1 MNFPL
6 PDFFPASAEIF
17 VLVMACVVLLADLFK
32 SERQGWLPY
41 VLTLATLAGA
51 FAIQVGTAGPDT
63 TLTFSGMFVDDRLA
77 DVLKGCLYITVFTVV
92 VYSRDYLMARG
103 LERGEYYLLVLFA
116 TLGMQVM
123 ISANHFL
130 TLYLGLEL
138 LSLAIYALVAL
149 DRESARAT
157 EAAMKYF
164 VLGALAS
171 GLLLYGMSMIYG
183 ATGTLEISA
192 IARKLSDPA
201 TNMDVLRFGLVF
213 LVAGL
218 AFKIGVVPFHM
229 WIPDVYH
236 GAPTAITLLI
246 GSAPKLAG
254 FAMAIR
260 LLVDGLPTLAVEW
273 QQMLMLLAILS
284 IALGNVVAIAQTNV
298 KRMLA
303 YSTISH
309 MGFVLLALMAGVIG
323 GNALAAANAYSSA
336 MFYVIV
342 YVLTTLVSFGIILL
356 LSREGFESE
365 EIADFAGLN
374 QRSPLYA
381 GIMAMCLF
389 SLAGVPPLVG
399 FQAKLSVL
407 QALISTGQAFYIGL
421 AVYAVIMSLIGAFYY
436 LRVIKVMYFDDPV
449 SVAPIRAPLD
459 MRAVLT
465 VNGALL
471 LILGLVPGA
480 LMALCAKAI
489 VQMLVT

>member
-77 DVLKGCLYITVFTVV
+77 DVLKSCLYITVFAVV

-149 DRESARAT
+149 DRESARST

-201 TNMDVLRFGLVF
+201 TNMEVLRFGLVF

-309 MGFVLLALMAGVIG
+309 MGFMLLGLVSGVIELRASG
-323 GNALAAANAYSSA
+323 DIHLSYAFGSA
-336 MFYVIV
+336 MFYTIA
-342 YVLTTLVSFGIILL
+342 YVLMSSAAFGTLLVLTRAGVDAETLDDL
-356 LSREGFESE
+356 K
-365 EIADFAGLN
+365 GLN
-374 QRSPLYA
+374 RRSPWFAAVLMMVMFSMA
-381 GIMAMCLF
+381 GIPF
-389 SLAGVPPLVG
+389 FIG
-399 FQAKLSVL
+399 FFAKLAVL
-407 QALISTGQAFYIGL
+407 QAVVAAGYIYT
-421 AVYAVIMSLIGAFYY
+421 AVFAVLLSLIGAFFY
-436 LRVIKVMYFDDPV
+436 LRVVKLMYFDE
-449 SVAPIRAPLD
+449 PLD
-459 MRAVLT
+459 NSPLVASTEMRALLS
-465 VNGALL
+465 VNALAIALIGLMPQSL
-471 LILGLVPGA
+471 L
-480 LMALCAKAI
+480 ALCASALGQALK
-489 VQMLVT
+489 

>member
-41 VLTLATLAGA
+41 LLTLATLAGA

-77 DVLKGCLYITVFTVV
+77 DVLKSCLYITVFTVV

-138 LSLAIYALVAL
+138 LSLSIYALVAL
-149 DRESARAT
+149 DRESARST

-192 IARKLSDPA
+192 IARKLSDPS

-309 MGFVLLALMAGVIG
+309 MGFMLLGLVSGVIELRASG
-323 GNALAAANAYSSA
+323 DIHLSYAFGSA
-336 MFYVIV
+336 MFYTIA
-342 YVLTTLVSFGIILL
+342 YVLMSAAAFGTLLVLTRAGVEAETLDDL
-356 LSREGFESE
+356 K
-365 EIADFAGLN
+365 GLN
-374 QRSPLYA
+374 RRSPWFAAVLMMVMFSMA
-381 GIMAMCLF
+381 GIPF
-389 SLAGVPPLVG
+389 FIG
-399 FQAKLSVL
+399 FFAKLAVL
-407 QALISTGQAFYIGL
+407 QAVVAAGYIYT
-421 AVYAVIMSLIGAFYY
+421 AVFAVLLSLIGAFFY
-436 LRVIKVMYFDDPV
+436 LRVVKLMYFDE
-449 SVAPIRAPLD
+449 PLD
-459 MRAVLT
+459 NSPLVASTEMRALLS
-465 VNGALL
+465 VNALAIALIGLMPQSL
-471 LILGLVPGA
+471 L
-480 LMALCAKAI
+480 ALCASALGQALK
-489 VQMLVT
+489 

>member
-41 VLTLATLAGA
+41 LLTLATLAGA

-77 DVLKGCLYITVFTVV
+77 DVLKSCLYITVFAVV

-149 DRESARAT
+149 DRESARST

-309 MGFVLLALMAGVIG
+309 MGFMLLGLVSGVIELRASG
-323 GNALAAANAYSSA
+323 DIHLSYAFGSA
-336 MFYVIV
+336 MFYTIA
-342 YVLTTLVSFGIILL
+342 YVLMSAAAFGTLLVLTRAGVEAETLDDL
-356 LSREGFESE
+356 K
-365 EIADFAGLN
+365 GLN
-374 QRSPLYA
+374 RRSPWFAAVLMMVMFSMA
-381 GIMAMCLF
+381 GIPF
-389 SLAGVPPLVG
+389 FIG
-399 FQAKLSVL
+399 FFAKLAVL
-407 QALISTGQAFYIGL
+407 QAVVAAGYIYT
-421 AVYAVIMSLIGAFYY
+421 AVFAVLLSLIGAFFY
-436 LRVIKVMYFDDPV
+436 LRVVKLMYFDE
-449 SVAPIRAPLD
+449 PLD
-459 MRAVLT
+459 NSPLVASTEMRALLS
-465 VNGALL
+465 VNALAIALIGLMPQSL
-471 LILGLVPGA
+471 L
-480 LMALCAKAI
+480 ALCASALGQALK
-489 VQMLVT
+489 

>member
-77 DVLKGCLYITVFTVV
+77 DVLKSCLYITVFAVV

-138 LSLAIYALVAL
+138 LSLSIYALVAL

-309 MGFVLLALMAGVIG
+309 MGFMLLGLVSGVIELRASG
-323 GNALAAANAYSSA
+323 DIHLSYAFGSA
-336 MFYVIV
+336 MFYTIA
-342 YVLTTLVSFGIILL
+342 YVLMSAAAFGTLLVLTRAGVEAETLDDL
-356 LSREGFESE
+356 K
-365 EIADFAGLN
+365 GLN
-374 QRSPLYA
+374 RRSPWFAAVLMMVMFSMA
-381 GIMAMCLF
+381 GIPF
-389 SLAGVPPLVG
+389 FIG
-399 FQAKLSVL
+399 FFAKLAVL
-407 QALISTGQAFYIGL
+407 QAVVAAGYLYT
-421 AVYAVIMSLIGAFYY
+421 AVFAVLLSLVGAFFY
-436 LRVIKVMYFDDPV
+436 LRVVKLMYFDE
-449 SVAPIRAPLD
+449 PLD
-459 MRAVLT
+459 NSPLVASTEMRALLS
-465 VNGALL
+465 VNALAIA
-471 LILGLVPGA
+471 LIGLMPQS
-480 LMALCAKAI
+480 LFALCASALGQALK
-489 VQMLVT
+489 

>member
-41 VLTLATLAGA
+41 VLTLATLAGG
-51 FAIQVGTAGPDT
+51 FAIQFGTAGPDT

-77 DVLKGCLYITVFTVV
+77 DVLKGCLYITVFAVV

-149 DRESARAT
+149 DRESARST

-309 MGFVLLALMAGVIG
+309 MGFMLLGLVSGVIELRASG
-323 GNALAAANAYSSA
+323 DIHLSYAFGSA
-336 MFYVIV
+336 MFYTIA
-342 YVLTTLVSFGIILL
+342 YVLMSAAAFGTLLVLTRAGVEAETLDDL
-356 LSREGFESE
+356 K
-365 EIADFAGLN
+365 GLN
-374 QRSPLYA
+374 RRSPWFAAVLMMVMFSMA
-381 GIMAMCLF
+381 GIPF
-389 SLAGVPPLVG
+389 FIG
-399 FQAKLSVL
+399 FFAKLAVL
-407 QALISTGQAFYIGL
+407 QAVVAAGYIYT
-421 AVYAVIMSLIGAFYY
+421 AVFAVLLSLVGAFFY
-436 LRVIKVMYFDDPV
+436 LRVVKLMYFDE
-449 SVAPIRAPLD
+449 PLD
-459 MRAVLT
+459 NSPLVASTEMRALLS
-465 VNGALL
+465 VNALAIALIGLMPQSL
-471 LILGLVPGA
+471 L
-480 LMALCAKAI
+480 ALCASALGQALK
-489 VQMLVT
+489 

>member
-77 DVLKGCLYITVFTVV
+77 DVLKGSLYITVFTVV

-192 IARKLSDPA
+192 IARKLSDPS

-309 MGFVLLALMAGVIG
+309 MGFMLLGLVSGVIELRASG
-323 GNALAAANAYSSA
+323 DIHLSYAFGSA
-336 MFYVIV
+336 MFYTIA
-342 YVLTTLVSFGIILL
+342 YVLMSAAAFGTLLVLTRAGVEAETLDDL
-356 LSREGFESE
+356 K
-365 EIADFAGLN
+365 GLN
-374 QRSPLYA
+374 RRSPWFAAVLMMVMFSMA
-381 GIMAMCLF
+381 GIPF
-389 SLAGVPPLVG
+389 FIG
-399 FQAKLSVL
+399 FFAKLAVL
-407 QALISTGQAFYIGL
+407 QAVVAAGYIYT
-421 AVYAVIMSLIGAFYY
+421 AVFAVLLSLVGAFFY
-436 LRVIKVMYFDDPV
+436 LRVVKLMYFDE
-449 SVAPIRAPLD
+449 PLD
-459 MRAVLT
+459 NSPLVASGEMRALLS
-465 VNGALL
+465 VNALAIALIGLMPQSL
-471 LILGLVPGA
+471 L
-480 LMALCAKAI
+480 ALCASALGQALK
-489 VQMLVT
+489 

>member
-192 IARKLSDPA
+192 IARKLSDPS

-309 MGFVLLALMAGVIG
+309 MGFMLLGLVSGVIELRASG
-323 GNALAAANAYSSA
+323 DIHLSYAFGSA
-336 MFYVIV
+336 MFYTIA
-342 YVLTTLVSFGIILL
+342 YVLMSAAAFGTLLVLTRAGVEAETLDDL
-356 LSREGFESE
+356 K
-365 EIADFAGLN
+365 GLN
-374 QRSPLYA
+374 RRSPWFAAVLMMVMFSMA
-381 GIMAMCLF
+381 GIPF
-389 SLAGVPPLVG
+389 FIG
-399 FQAKLSVL
+399 FFAKLAVL
-407 QALISTGQAFYIGL
+407 QAVVAAGYIYT
-421 AVYAVIMSLIGAFYY
+421 AVFAVLLSLVGAFFY
-436 LRVIKVMYFDDPV
+436 LRVVKLMYFDE
-449 SVAPIRAPLD
+449 PLD
-459 MRAVLT
+459 NSPLVASTEMRALLS
-465 VNGALL
+465 VNALAIALIGLMPQSL
-471 LILGLVPGA
+471 L
-480 LMALCAKAI
+480 ALCASALGQALK
-489 VQMLVT
+489 

>member
-51 FAIQVGTAGPDT
+51 FAIQVGTAAPDT

-77 DVLKGCLYITVFTVV
+77 DVLKSCLYITVFAVV

-149 DRESARAT
+149 DRESARST

-201 TNMDVLRFGLVF
+201 TNMEVLRFGLVF

-309 MGFVLLALMAGVIG
+309 MGFMLLGLVSGVIELRASG
-323 GNALAAANAYSSA
+323 DIHLSYAFGSA
-336 MFYVIV
+336 MFYTIA
-342 YVLTTLVSFGIILL
+342 YVLMSSAAFGTLLVLTRAGVEAETLDDL
-356 LSREGFESE
+356 K
-365 EIADFAGLN
+365 GLN
-374 QRSPLYA
+374 RRSPWFAAVLMMVMFSMA
-381 GIMAMCLF
+381 GIPF
-389 SLAGVPPLVG
+389 FIG
-399 FQAKLSVL
+399 FFAKLAVL
-407 QALISTGQAFYIGL
+407 QAVVAAGYIYT
-421 AVYAVIMSLIGAFYY
+421 AVFAVMLSLIGAFFY
-436 LRVIKVMYFDDPV
+436 LRVVKLMYFDE
-449 SVAPIRAPLD
+449 PLD
-459 MRAVLT
+459 NSPLVASTEMRALLS
-465 VNGALL
+465 VNALAIALIGLMPQSL
-471 LILGLVPGA
+471 L
-480 LMALCAKAI
+480 ALCASALGQALK
-489 VQMLVT
+489 